1 MIDNPWQPNRSLLT
15 WLFLQKEE
23 PSPTDSESDSDNE
36 VEDIFVIISD
46 LKQDVAKYEN
56 QYKSSRVKGFKDSE
70 YQEYLVRNL
79 NKGRGKVSFSSE
91 GRFWN

>member
-1 MIDNPWQPNRSLLT
+1 MR
-15 WLFLQKEE
+15 
-23 PSPTDSESDSDNE
+23 SESDISIQFDHFVEQQQTASDLSPSDSDSNNE
-36 VEDIFVIISD
+36 VEDIFVIIAD
-46 LKQDVAKYEN
+46 LKEDVAKYEN

-91 GRFWN
+91 GRF